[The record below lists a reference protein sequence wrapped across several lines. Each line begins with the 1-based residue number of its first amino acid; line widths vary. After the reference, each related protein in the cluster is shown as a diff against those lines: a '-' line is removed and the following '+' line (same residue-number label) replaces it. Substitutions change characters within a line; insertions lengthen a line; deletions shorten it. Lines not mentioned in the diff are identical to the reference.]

1 MSKLYVD
8 EIRPKTSGNQ
18 VLMPEKPAFQV
29 MAPSTQN
36 NIATNSYVDVIFTS
50 VVFDN
55 GNNFANNRFTAPV
68 AGTYLFGCNLR
79 IDSIDTAADYYSMQ
93 FSKNSQDGSFWVDLF
108 DPGGFST
115 DLSFWMMHGVLILEL
130 AANDT
135 IRVQVRQAN
144 GTSQSDIKGDSRFF
158 GHLIG

>member
-18 VLMPEKPAFQV
+18 VLMPEKPAFHV
-29 MAPSTQN
+29 KPSSNQN
-36 NIATNSYVDVIFTS
+36 NIATNSYVDVILDT
-50 VVFDN
+50 VVLDN
-55 GNNFANNRFTAPV
+55 GNNFANNKFTAPV

-79 IDSIDTAADYYSMQ
+79 IDSIDTAADYYALI
-93 FSKNSQDGSFWVDLF
+93 FSKNSEDGSFWTDLF

-135 IRVQVRQAN
+135 VGVQVRQAS
-144 GTSQSDIKGDSRFF
+144 GTSQTDVKGDTRFF